1 MQLIKKILCATDLS
15 GVSDDL
21 LSACISL
28 CSRFD
33 ASLIVFHAVPPPL
46 GSVARQIEFERGGER
61 RERISMARKQIKK
74 AMAQLDIKWESIVTY
89 GDPVLEAAK
98 AVKKANPDMVVAAS
112 HGLSVFQQFFLG
124 SVIGHM
130 AQTLLQPLLVLPPGH
145 TLFDTA
151 CPQPESAHIAIA
163 CALTPS
169 DARLKKHAAAFSEKF
184 NWKLHLVHVM
194 ESPVN
199 EKLMAHPSG
208 RYGET
213 QRLLEDTIK
222 RHLRCLMPGEAVI
235 LHGVPGEALA
245 AYAGPHQIA
254 LIIAGGDER
263 PDGIIPT
270 TSATLL
276 RHLPC
281 PVLIIPAKP

>member
-1 MQLIKKILCATDLS
+1 MPLIKKILCATDLS
-15 GVSDDL
+15 GFSDDL
-21 LSACISL
+21 LSACIAL
-28 CSRFD
+28 CLRFD
-33 ASLIVFHAVPPPL
+33 ASLIVFHAVPPPH

-61 RERISMARKQIKK
+61 REKISIAQKQIKK
-74 AMAQLDIKWESIVTY
+74 TMAHLDIKWESIVTY

-98 AVKKANPDMVVAAS
+98 AAEEANPDMVVAAS

-124 SVIGHM
+124 SVIGRM
-130 AQTLLQPLLVLPPGH
+130 AQTILRPLLVLPPGN
-145 TLFDTA
+145 TVFDTT
-151 CPQPESAHIAIA
+151 CPKLKSAHIVIA
-163 CALTPS
+163 CGLTPS
-169 DARLKKHAAAFSEKF
+169 DARLKKYAAAFSEGF

-199 EKLMAHPSG
+199 EKLMAVPFG
-208 RYGET
+208 RYDET
-213 QRLLEDTIK
+213 QRLLEDKIK
-222 RHLRCLMPGEAVI
+222 TNLNRLMPGEAII

-245 AYAGPHQIA
+245 DYASPHGIA
-254 LIIAGGDER
+254 LIIAGGDAR

-281 PVLIIPAKP
+281 AVLIIPVKP